1 MHSENKECDDSV
13 MSTSSNL
20 QQINEKGEYLVR
32 LQYFKLGIFLFVFV
46 HVCLLFTICC
56 LCTQNKAG
64 NGYLK
69 PAPPWRE
76 GRTRTGTNAHTPE
89 RRVEMFGI
97 KSLENHL
104 TKMTFLE
111 SK

>member
-1 MHSENKECDDSV
+1 MTLLCQLLPVCSKLMRKVSPWSV
-13 MSTSSNL
+13 CSILNL
-20 QQINEKGEYLVR
+20 G
-32 LQYFKLGIFLFVFV
+32 FFVFV
-46 HVCLLFTICC
+46 YVCLLFIICC
-56 LCTQNKAG
+56 LCMQNKAG

-69 PAPPWRE
+69 PAPPWKE
-76 GRTRTGTNAHTPE
+76 GRTRTSTNVHAPE

-97 KSLENHL
+97 KSLENHV

>member
-1 MHSENKECDDSV
+1 MTLLCQLLPICSRLMRKVSTWSV
-13 MSTSSNL
+13 CSILNL
-20 QQINEKGEYLVR
+20 GFFCLFLCMFACF
-32 LQYFKLGIFLFVFV
+32 LQYVVF
-46 HVCLLFTICC
+46 
-56 LCTQNKAG
+56 CTQNKAG